1 MYVCVYIYIYSCKNK
16 YTRMCIYVYIYICC
30 KRFILIYYRNDR
42 YTYELVDFPIYIYIY
57 THIIIYTYIYTHTY
71 ISIYISQALVS
82 LSFSRSCNSHCISF
96 ADWQQELQVWSF
108 KLWFTSQILGPSF
121 QYQFENAKPMQ
132 LESPNAMWMVASFMH
147 TGSAFSTKKIPLHLK
162 LKLFLQT
169 WK

>member
-1 MYVCVYIYIYSCKNK
+1 MYICVYI
-16 YTRMCIYVYIYICC
+16 YIYICC

-42 YTYELVDFPIYIYIY
+42 YTYELVDFPIYIY